1 MKKYLSIWI
10 PALAVLLVVSC
21 GGKSTKTL
29 DEAAENADS
38 VMVESQQEPEP
49 PVVKVK
55 GELGLFDLQGPVKS
69 CTLKNQWGKVSRT
82 FNEQGLWQT
91 YNGKPLSKVY
101 SNGIERDEQGRIVKG
116 KMDSAGNGDEYE
128 YNADGTRKRYY
139 FHYGDESTEEI
150 DIRDTDG
157 KLISTKKTEIS
168 FDTDGEP
175 YTETYE
181 ILSTDDYGNWTKRKV
196 KVNGGAADTHT
207 RIIEYYK

>member
-1 MKKYLSIWI
+1 MKKYLSIWM

-101 SNGIERDEQGRIVKG
+101 PNGIERDEQGRIVKG

-128 YNADGTRKRYY
+128 YNDSPYKGSE
-139 FHYGDESTEEI
+139 ES
-150 DIRDTDG
+150 DPFLLLPARPFLRLSG
-157 KLISTKKTEIS
+157 FAASVFLLSGLILKICQLVCRS
-168 FDTDGEP
+168 
-175 YTETYE
+175 
-181 ILSTDDYGNWTKRKV
+181 IL
-196 KVNGGAADTHT
+196 
-207 RIIEYYK
+207 